1 MAYDYDE
8 ELERA
13 QTTLEKIQA
22 VTVPEKLQAQIKT
35 LEQASTDPNLWD
47 DPNRAQEITSK
58 LSHLKSRLGQ
68 VDRLGQNL
76 EDALT
81 LKAMAGEEL
90 GSDREEILAELRAL
104 LRKLNKELAD
114 LEVHTLLSGEY
125 DERRAVVTIRSGV
138 GGSRCCR
145 FRSNAT

>member
-68 VDRLGQNL
+68 VDRLGQ
-76 EDALT
+76 
-81 LKAMAGEEL
+81 K
-90 GSDREEILAELRAL
+90 S
-104 LRKLNKELAD
+104 
-114 LEVHTLLSGEY
+114 
-125 DERRAVVTIRSGV
+125 RRCPHPKSNGRGRIRQ
-138 GGSRCCR
+138 
-145 FRSNAT
+145 